1 MQTETIRLKTEA
13 GQTIDAV
20 VLSKHADRIDV
31 GIAES
36 ARCSLTPTRNG
47 LAYVGSVRGR
57 ELTYARSRAEVE
69 AELAKADPSRRRLR
83 RPLPPK
89 R

>member
-1 MQTETIRLKTEA
+1 MQTETVRLKTEA
-13 GQTIDAV
+13 GQMIDAV

-31 GIAES
+31 VIAES
-36 ARCSLTPTRNG
+36 VRCSLTPTRNG

-69 AELAKADPSRRRLR
+69 AELAKADPGRRRFR

-89 R
+89 S